1 MLKLLRNLVLAAIL
15 LAGALKLLAWYA
27 VGNDAD
33 RVTAALAPYAQVKY
47 DGLSAGLDGSV
58 TVDKVTLVQ
67 PTSHTTYRADS
78 LTIGTP
84 GLFWLLKHS
93 LLHETDLPPT
103 LSLNATGVKLP
114 PLPWLDPQFLDPVTG
129 ALFASAGCGATFTA
143 EDYRRMGA
151 PAAATNLH
159 SEYHY
164 QPDTHALD
172 LKTTLSTPGY
182 STITVRGDL
191 HSFDLAAL
199 SNAQTWDKMRAG
211 QLAVDFADDGFLNR
225 RNQFCAQRL
234 GVPASEF
241 VARHITAVETLLGEH
256 RAQPSAELVA
266 VYRNLVEH
274 GGQATVMSLPRGT
287 FSLNHWQGNSPDDL
301 LRQLNITA
309 RYRDTPAVMFR
320 LTFTPGPDADEVP
333 TVGAESMAG
342 TGAVITTPTATDHSA
357 AGKSPALSA
366 GADPKISSP
375 SQPTAIAPAPQ
386 VVKASPPKST
396 RDNGK
401 LHDLDQAEAKLIS
414 KQAPIKSPLPE
425 PDKSTEPVKGS
436 QTDTPYASGPAPP
449 PNSTLALVWKPT
461 IERLPPPTP
470 PKTDFDVIDY
480 GTLQNLSGRRVRLIT
495 DGDKRIEGYVMEADA
510 GSVRLR
516 VGRSDGDAQF
526 DVPKK
531 RIREVQLLHRSP
543 PA

>member
-27 VGNDAD
+27 VGHDAD

-58 TVDKVTLVQ
+58 SVDNITVVQ
-67 PTSHTTYRADS
+67 SASHATYHASS
-78 LTIGTP
+78 LTVGTP

-103 LSLNATGVKLP
+103 LTLNATGVKLP

-129 ALFASAGCGATFTA
+129 VLFASAGCGAILNA

-151 PAAATNLH
+151 PMAATNLH

-172 LKTTLSTPGY
+172 IKTTLTTPGY
-182 STITVRGDL
+182 STITLRGDL

-199 SNAQTWDKMRAG
+199 TNAQTWDKTRAG

-234 GVPASEF
+234 GVSPGEF

-256 RAQPSAELVA
+256 RAQPSTELVSL
-266 VYRNLVEH
+266 YRNLIEH
-274 GGQATVMSLPRGT
+274 GGQATILSLPRGT

-320 LTFTPGPDADEVP
+320 LTFTPAPDSDETP
-333 TVGAESMAG
+333 AAG
-342 TGAVITTPTATDHSA
+342 TESA
-357 AGKSPALSA
+357 AGTIATVPSTVTAPAPEKIPALPVN
-366 GADPKISSP
+366 ADPKVTLP
-375 SQPTAIAPAPQ
+375 PQPAPI
-386 VVKASPPKST
+386 ASTAQAAKVPPPKSV
-396 RDNGK
+396 RDNRG
-401 LHDLDQAEAKLIS
+401 LHDIDKAEAKLIS
-414 KQAPIKSPLPE
+414 QQAPIKSPAPPE
-425 PDKSTEPVKGS
+425 AEKSSEPVKGI
-436 QTDTPYASGPAPP
+436 QTDTQYASGPTPP

-480 GTLQNLSGRRVRLIT
+480 GALQTLSGRRVRLIT

-531 RIREVQLLHRSP
+531 RIREIQLLHRSP

>member
-27 VGNDAD
+27 VGHDAD

-47 DGLSAGLDGSV
+47 EGLSAGLDGSV
-58 TVDKVTLVQ
+58 SVDNVTVVQ
-67 PTSHTTYRADS
+67 PTSHATFHANS
-78 LTIGTP
+78 FTIGTP

-103 LSLNATGVKLP
+103 LTLNASGIKFP

-129 ALFASAGCGATFTA
+129 VLFASAGCGAAFTS

-151 PAAATNLH
+151 PVAVTNLH

-164 QPDTHALD
+164 QPDSHALD
-172 LKTTLSTPGY
+172 MKTTLSTPGY

-191 HSFDLAAL
+191 HSFDLTAL
-199 SNAQTWDKMRAG
+199 TNAETWEKVRAG
-211 QLAVDFADDGFLNR
+211 QLAVDFADDGFLSR
-225 RNQFCAQRL
+225 RNQFCMQRL

-241 VARHITAVETLLGEH
+241 VLRHITAVDTLLSEH
-256 RAQPSAELVA
+256 RVQPSTELIA
-266 VYRNLVEH
+266 LYRSLVER
-274 GGQATVMSLPRGT
+274 GGQATLVSLPRGT
-287 FSLNHWQGNSPDDL
+287 FALNHWQGSSPDDL

-320 LTFTPGPDADEVP
+320 LTFTPAPDVDE
-333 TVGAESMAG
+333 TTAMGGAS
-342 TGAVITTPTATDHSA
+342 TTPTVIAATTPTTVDP
-357 AGKSPALSA
+357 PATK
-366 GADPKISSP
+366 PPSP
-375 SQPTAIAPAPQ
+375 SVTPDTKPTTVSPTPIAATPTITKAPPT
-386 VVKASPPKST
+386 KI
-396 RDNGK
+396 G
-401 LHDLDQAEAKLIS
+401 LHDIDRAEAKLVS
-414 KQAPIKSPLPE
+414 QQAPIKSPP
-425 PDKSTEPVKGS
+425 PPEPVKAIE
-436 QTDTPYASGPAPP
+436 TDAQYASGPAPP

-480 GTLQNLSGRRVRLIT
+480 GTLQTLAGRRVRLIT
-495 DGDKRIEGYVMEADA
+495 DGDKRIEGYVLSADA
-510 GSVRLR
+510 GAVRLR